1 MSLPQVIAVFHALF
15 NVIGL
20 PGNLLVIVTVALD
33 RRFHLMRFILL
44 ASIAVSD
51 FLALVLTNSFRISS
65 TVQERWLYGQTMC
78 YLHPFLVRYFYFNT
92 VLHLIAVSYERYK
105 AIVKSPLTYDG
116 TITKSRVVLMF
127 LIWVAPIPFS
137 IGPFVGWG
145 QYVYNPE
152 VFSCEQ
158 AWDVHDKKTA
168 RNAAVFFV
176 ATFIAPSLIIVFL
189 NWSVFKT
196 AKTLRRNL
204 TQAGRV
210 GPPSLTRSESQ
221 LREISKKMNERK
233 AAVDVCI
240 IIAAFMLCFLPV
252 WIVGI
257 CRQFVKSI
265 KVPVKLLFVTNT
277 IFCASSLCNPIVYS
291 IRKRDF
297 RTGVKNLLRQI
308 EVCGSSNNVKA
319 NEVNINSFAFG
330 HRLGSGTFNTKPR
343 AAQET
348 QHPQLLSITLIELT

>member
-1 MSLPQVIAVFHALF
+1 MALPQVMAVFHTLF

-20 PGNLLVIVTVALD
+20 PGNLLVIVTIALD
-33 RRFHLMRFILL
+33 RRFHVMRHILL

-51 FLALVLTNSFRISS
+51 FLSLILTNSFRIAS
-65 TVQERWLYGQTMC
+65 TVQERWFYGQTMC
-78 YLHPFLVRYFYFNT
+78 HLNPFFVRYFYFNT
-92 VLHLIAVSYERYK
+92 VLHLTAISYERYN
-105 AIVKSPLTYDG
+105 AIVKSPLTYYG
-116 TITKSRVVLMF
+116 MITKSRVVLILF
-127 LIWVAPIPFS
+127 IWVAPIPFS

-158 AWDVHDKKTA
+158 AWDVHDKPTA
-168 RNAAVFFV
+168 RNATILLVV
-176 ATFIAPSLIIVFL
+176 TFIVPSLIIVFL

-196 AKTLRRNL
+196 AKTLRRSVSQVQSSN
-204 TQAGRV
+204 
-210 GPPSLTRSESQ
+210 LTRSESQ
-221 LREISKKMNERK
+221 LREISKRMSERK

-240 IIAAFMLCFLPV
+240 IIAAFMMCFLPV

-265 KVPVKLLFVTNT
+265 KVPAKLLFLTNA

-297 RTGVKNLLRQI
+297 RTGVKKVLRRI
-308 EVCGSSNNVKA
+308 GVCGNSNGIKD
-319 NEVNINSFAFG
+319 NEIGMTNFAFG
-330 HRLGSGTFNTKPR
+330 HDLHTGIFTARPT
-343 AAQET
+343 AEQAT
-348 QHPQLLSITLIELT
+348 QHPQLLSISLNNGTTLR